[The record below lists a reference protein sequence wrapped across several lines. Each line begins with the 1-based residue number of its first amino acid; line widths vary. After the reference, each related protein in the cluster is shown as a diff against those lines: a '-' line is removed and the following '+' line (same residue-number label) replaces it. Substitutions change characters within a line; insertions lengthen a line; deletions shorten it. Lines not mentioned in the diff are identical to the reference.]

1 MRSDR
6 DRLAEV
12 AEQCLAE
19 PAVRDRL
26 RVVHPPASGV
36 VMLQVREPVRKERFY
51 LGEVVVTRCEVAV
64 AEQRGWAMVAGEH
77 DKAALAAAVCDC
89 VSRTSEPGLAALRA
103 SIDQLC
109 AETAERL
116 ASAHSHEWS
125 TLEPTRVAFE
135 EFE

>member
-1 MRSDR
+1 
-6 DRLAEV
+6 
-12 AEQCLAE
+12 
-19 PAVRDRL
+19 
-26 RVVHPPASGV
+26 
-36 VMLQVREPVRKERFY
+36 MLQVREPVRRERFY
-51 LGEVVVTRCEVAV
+51 LGEVVVTRCEVTV

-116 ASAHSHEWS
+116 ASARSQEWS